1 MSISAPPTFIP
12 DYTINI
18 LKEISEEYTG
28 NTFFSGLIL
37 LSIIHEKQEG
47 QYESY
52 YKDIDD
58 TNILKKN
65 YSLNSISSTKK
76 YTSEFST
83 VIKFFE
89 TVLRSEDNIRTT
101 IREMDTQKMEFIKNI
116 KSLKKICNHSLDILR
131 QSESQMKII
140 EEYVYPYQQYNVL
153 VHKLQNGK
161 LSNSI
166 FEMNQNFEI
175 VDHSINFF
183 QVNNDLLNANYYL
196 DNFKKIRLK
205 LCLHIV
211 SFLSNTLNSANQ
223 KTNFYRSF
231 EAKTESSEISNDF
244 DLEHNIS
251 MDVNVSNLQKNVRNE
266 ENMLLYY
273 IQLKSIG
280 KAFNEYISLLVNRF
294 NATHQNGSYK
304 SCLHQLETIYINY
317 RMNDDI
323 FGIMAFKKYQI
334 ENSMSRTKPNSSFS
348 PHIKNFTRLALNY
361 CKYEWLVFNSFF
373 GCEAHHNPVN
383 ANDKYAGSNKN
394 KNNIYSATLAM
405 SNYSTCN
412 EFETNR
418 LSFASL
424 MNEFGAEYYD
434 KLNSFIQKLHDDL
447 KSLREC
453 ILYLSYDIA
462 GLASEFH
469 SNLLIP
475 DAYLSSFLY
484 YVAKLQNLLVEKLL
498 SSLNNYVQS
507 NIEDYEIKDVEL
519 NYPNILLNNKDKEI
533 QSYMCENSMEIQ
545 DRVMKDSVFT
555 GYNACLDKALKEENI
570 FSTFENVRI
579 SKYEDNEI
587 LTHVSFPPNTI
598 RLQTNSDSG
607 DTAEDEY
614 SEKSHLKKNLTYK
627 VSYVKNNG
635 KNNQTESILPSQQ
648 VQVNIDNNVICLKS
662 DCYGVVNNSFIALS
676 YIYNVTPYPIYM
688 HISSLIV
695 EKCCNKLMQAH
706 HYIANKYQHN
716 KIDKLYHG
724 HLFVIRNLLYLI
736 SKLAFIDQ
744 QDLNQSNLLR
754 CDFKYPNN
762 AILSYSNTRRTFL
775 DGSEI
780 NINSKYT
787 YKYKSTTYDT
797 LKIAYTILNRYIDE
811 LINGICSFICLP
823 LTKIVLQVHPEI
835 QQDDI
840 KELQCT
846 DITYIKDSIANFWD
860 NLKVHV
866 NSYILVYLDLYLTI
880 DFSSPESSIDDPQVL
895 KDLIGKTQHYIHNT
909 NLSDILD
916 KDLLSLDQLFK
927 SQSISNSIYSS
938 IKNIIIESVLFEF
951 DHVLSSRIG
960 LPKEVIER
968 ELGWNLDQILGF
980 LKDVDLEMNRTR

>member
-1 MSISAPPTFIP
+1 MTIPISASPIFIP

-37 LSIIHEKQEG
+37 LPTIHEGQG
-47 QYESY
+47 DQYESCHE
-52 YKDIDD
+52 DIND
-58 TNILKKN
+58 TNILERN
-65 YSLNSISSTKK
+65 YSLNGISSTKK
-76 YTSEFST
+76 YTSGFST
-83 VIKFFE
+83 VMNFFE
-89 TVLRSEDNIRTT
+89 KVLRSEDNIRTT
-101 IREMDTQKMEFIKNI
+101 IREVDAQKMEFIKNI
-116 KSLKKICNHSLDILR
+116 GSLKKICNHSLDILR

-166 FEMNQNFEI
+166 LEMNQNFEI
-175 VDHSINFF
+175 VDHSTNFF
-183 QVNNDLLNANYYL
+183 QVNSDLLNANYYF

-211 SFLSNTLNSANQ
+211 SLLSNTLNNANQ
-223 KTNFYRSF
+223 KTDVYRSF
-231 EAKTESSEISNDF
+231 ETKTENSEISNDS

-251 MDVNVSNLQKNVRNE
+251 IGVNASKMQKNVRDE

-280 KAFNEYISLLVNRF
+280 KTFNEYISLLVNRF
-294 NATHQNGSYK
+294 NATHQNESYK
-304 SCLHQLETIYINY
+304 SCLYQLETIYINY
-317 RMNDDI
+317 RMNDNV
-323 FGIMAFKKYQI
+323 FGIIAFKKYRI
-334 ENSMSRTKPNSSFS
+334 EDSMSRTKPNSSFS

-373 GCEAHHNPVN
+373 GYEAHHNPVN
-383 ANDKYAGSNKN
+383 TNDKCAGSSKN
-394 KNNIYSATLAM
+394 KNVYSTTLAM
-405 SNYSTCN
+405 SSYGTCN
-412 EFETNR
+412 EFEVNR

-424 MNEFGAEYYD
+424 MSEFGAEYYD
-434 KLNSFIQKLHDDL
+434 KLNSFIQQIHDDL

-453 ILYLSYDIA
+453 ILYLSRDIA

-475 DAYLSSFLY
+475 DSYLSSFLY

-498 SSLNNYVQS
+498 NSLNNYVQV

-545 DRVMKDSVFT
+545 NRVMKDSVFT
-555 GYNACLDKALKEENI
+555 GYNACLDKALEEENI
-570 FSTFENVRI
+570 FSTFESVRI
-579 SKYEDNEI
+579 SKCEDNEI

-614 SEKSHLKKNLTYK
+614 SEKSNLKQNLTYK
-627 VSYVKNNG
+627 VSYVKGNG
-635 KNNQTESILPSQQ
+635 KNNQIESNLPDQQ
-648 VQVNIDNNVICLKS
+648 GQVNIDNNVICLKNY
-662 DCYGVVNNSFIALS
+662 YGVVNNSFVALS
-676 YIYNVTPYPIYM
+676 YIYNVTPYPIYT

-724 HLFVIRNLLYLI
+724 HLFIIRNLLYLM
-736 SKLAFIDQ
+736 SKLIFINR
-744 QDLNQSNLLR
+744 QDLNQYNLLH
-754 CDFKYPNN
+754 CNFKYSNN
-762 AILSYSNTRRTFL
+762 AILSSSDTRTSL
-775 DGSEI
+775 DGSET
-780 NINSKYT
+780 NSNSKYT
-787 YKYKSTTYDT
+787 YKYKSTTYDA
-797 LKIAYTILNRYIDE
+797 LKITNTILNRYIDE

-860 NLKVHV
+860 NLKVHI

-895 KDLIGKTQHYIHNT
+895 EDLVGKSQHYIHNT

-938 IKNIIIESVLFEF
+938 IKNIIIGSVLFEF

-968 ELGWNLDQILGF
+968 ELGWDLDQILGF